1 MPYLSASAVMIH
13 EEALYQVHVSLPL
26 QTLLDLGA
34 SPNYK
39 DASGLTALYHCVL
52 NAESSPHCVQML
64 LHERAEIECRD
75 TAGWTE
81 LHQVNLHI
89 TRTCRF
95 AQAPELKE

>member
-1 MPYLSASAVMIH
+1 MPCLSASEVMIH
-13 EEALYQVHVSLPL
+13 EEALYQVYVPLPL